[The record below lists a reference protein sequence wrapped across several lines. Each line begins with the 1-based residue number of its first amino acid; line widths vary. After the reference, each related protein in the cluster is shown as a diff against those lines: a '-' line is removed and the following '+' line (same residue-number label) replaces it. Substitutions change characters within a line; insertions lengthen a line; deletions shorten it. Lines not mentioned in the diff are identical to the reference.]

1 MGNGMAVEA
10 HERHEQAAE
19 AAHGGN
25 RKIALLVVI
34 LAAALAIC
42 ETAGK
47 SAQHQSLQSN
57 IEANDLWAFYQAKT
71 IRGTVLRVT
80 SEAFEAVEAQRR
92 VEAQLPTEIADLR
105 QKLMDAVSGALG
117 KDAPPPQPA
126 PAAAG
131 EQPIQKQI
139 AAWKA
144 TAARYESDPKTR
156 EGRVELGE
164 RAREA
169 EARRDHEIAA
179 YHNFEFGS
187 AALQLAIV
195 MASAS
200 IITGVGLLAWGAGV
214 LGLLGAGLAM
224 LGWFAP
230 TLLHL

>member
-1 MGNGMAVEA
+1 MAVEA
-10 HERHEQAAE
+10 HERHEQATE

-25 RKIALLVVI
+25 RKIALLVIV

-47 SAQHQSLQSN
+47 NAQHQSLQSN
-57 IEANDLWAFYQAKT
+57 IEANDIWAFYQAKT
-71 IRGTVLRVT
+71 IRGTVLRVAA
-80 SEAFEAVEAQRR
+80 EAFDAVEAQRR

-117 KDAPPPQPA
+117 KDAPPPPQPL
-126 PAAAG
+126 PAATP
-131 EQPIQKQI
+131 EQPIPKQV

-169 EARRDHEIAA
+169 EAKRDHAIAA

-200 IITGVGLLAWGAGV
+200 IITGVGLLAWGAGF